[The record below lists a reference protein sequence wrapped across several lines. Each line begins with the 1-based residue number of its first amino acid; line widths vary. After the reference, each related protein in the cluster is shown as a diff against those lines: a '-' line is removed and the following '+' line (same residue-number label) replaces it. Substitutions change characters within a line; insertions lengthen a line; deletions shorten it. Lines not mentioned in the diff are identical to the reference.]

1 MLIQQGDVLFKR
13 VDMPESIWNK
23 LDQRS
28 NPVLVE
34 GEATGHHHAIAT
46 DTLLESLSDI
56 LYEDDNG
63 DLYIRNTKEIT
74 ITHQEHKPVT
84 LPPGQWKVD
93 RVREY
98 DHFAEEA
105 DYVKD

>member
-1 MLIQQGDVLFKR
+1 MLIQQGDVLFKQ
-13 VDMPESIWNK
+13 VDMPDSIWNEFDK
-23 LDQRS
+23 RA
-28 NPVLVE
+28 NPILIK

-46 DTLLESLSDI
+46 DQLTEALSDI
-56 LYEDDNG
+56 LFEDHNG
-63 DLYIRNTKEIT
+63 ELYIRNTEEIT
-74 ITHQEHKPVT
+74 VTHQEHKPVT

-105 DYVKD
+105 NYVRD